1 MAKHPLPATLS
12 VREQLVHESV
22 SMAQYALASGMNVS
36 PATVATLE
44 QARNAPADSSADI
57 AAIVKVHDQLSRLVS
72 PATPRALLLLG
83 PDHAAASRGGVKA
96 MLGSVGLVRRMMIAA
111 MISMAVYIGAGLTP
125 YVNASVRTVQ
135 NSTGLPL
142 LVNELAWLAAA
153 AMGASFAILMQVSG
167 YVVKRNYDPRYE
179 PGYWIKFFLGVMAG
193 FILVQLVPLAETTGT
208 DPNLSQLMIALLGG
222 FSASA
227 VFRILT
233 RLVEAV
239 ESVFRGDA
247 KAEIARR
254 ENDAI
259 SRAGVETSQVK
270 MGFAAQVVR
279 LQQDIATGADSGA
292 LTARLREMLTALVPD
307 SALEPVETP
316 PPGPAPEGTIA
327 LPGVAVV
334 GAASDPTPE
343 PETETETEPTPSG
356 AAADAAEP
364 AAAG

>member
-1 MAKHPLPATLS
+1 MAKHPLPAALG

-22 SMAQYALASGMNVS
+22 AMAQYALASGMNVS

-44 QARNAPADSSADI
+44 QSRAAPADAPGDI
-57 AAIVKVHDQLSRLVS
+57 AAIVKVHDQLSKLVS

-83 PDHAAASRGGVKA
+83 PDHAANNRGGLKA

-111 MISMAVYIGAGLTP
+111 IVSMVVYIAVGLSP
-125 YVNASVRTVQ
+125 DVNGTVQTVQ
-135 NSTGLPL
+135 NNAGLPL
-142 LVNELAWLAAA
+142 LLNELAWLAAA

-193 FILVQLVPLAETTGT
+193 FILVQLVPLAEATGT
-208 DPNLSQLMIALLGG
+208 DPNLSQLMLALLGG

-247 KAEIARR
+247 KSEIARR
-254 ENDAI
+254 ENDAV
-259 SRAGVETSQVK
+259 SRASVETSQVR

-279 LQQDIATGADSGA
+279 LQQEVSTGADPAA

-316 PPGPAPEGTIA
+316 TPSPSGDAPQGTIA
-327 LPGVAVV
+327 LPGVNVV
-334 GAASDPTPE
+334 SDP
-343 PETETETEPTPSG
+343 S
-356 AAADAAEP
+356 AADADAAQPP
-364 AAAG
+364 AAG